1 MALHAPLD
9 AMVRGLEFTG
19 ESNELVVSLSR
30 IGAPLGQPR
39 RWPRLISLDRWLS
52 ADWDG
57 PMPETRFPQVTVVQ
71 GHFVVSRAV
80 GGKAGRPDMI
90 RYWDPLDAR
99 IRIETVQ
106 GFAQAKSPD
115 TVGSVAR
122 G

>member
-1 MALHAPLD
+1 MTA
-9 AMVRGLEFTG
+9 
-19 ESNELVVSLSR
+19 
-30 IGAPLGQPR
+30 
-39 RWPRLISLDRWLS
+39 
-52 ADWDG
+52 
-57 PMPETRFPQVTVVQ
+57 VQ
-71 GHFVVSRAV
+71 GHFVVSLAV
-80 GGKAGRPDMI
+80 GRKAGRPDMI